1 MVDLYLA
8 SKSPRRRELLEQIGV
23 SYEVIEVD
31 VEEKIGTGELPLE
44 YVRRLAI
51 EKALAGL
58 ACCQRLDKFLLPVLG
73 ADTLI
78 ELDGEVLEK
87 PLGRE
92 HGIAMLLSLSGRQ
105 HKVLS
110 AVAIASTSGV
120 LKIPPRNDC
129 LVAETLVSFRNFG
142 EAEAARYWQLGES
155 EDKAGAYGIQG
166 LGAILVDNING
177 SYSGVVGL
185 PLTETWQLLE
195 RYRVP
200 YWGAVEQG
208 KSQ

>member
-1 MVDLYLA
+1 MADLYLA

-23 SYEVIEVD
+23 SYEAIDVD
-31 VEEKIGTGELPLE
+31 VQEQICRGELPVD
-44 YVRRLAI
+44 YVRRLAM

-58 ACCQRLDKFLLPVLG
+58 TYSQTLDRPQLPVLG

-78 ELDGEVLEK
+78 ELNGSVLEK
-87 PLGRE
+87 PRDRE
-92 HGIAMLLSLSGRQ
+92 HGIAMLLALSGRK

-110 AVAIASTSGV
+110 AVAIASTGESRSSS
-120 LKIPPRNDC
+120 LCDC
-129 LVAETLVSFRNFG
+129 LIAETVVSFREFG
-142 EAEAARYWQLGES
+142 EPEAARYWQSGEPV
-155 EDKAGAYGIQG
+155 DKAGGYGIQG
-166 LGAILVDNING
+166 LGAIFVNNIDG

-200 YWGAVEQG
+200 YWGTVERG
-208 KSQ
+208 KYQ